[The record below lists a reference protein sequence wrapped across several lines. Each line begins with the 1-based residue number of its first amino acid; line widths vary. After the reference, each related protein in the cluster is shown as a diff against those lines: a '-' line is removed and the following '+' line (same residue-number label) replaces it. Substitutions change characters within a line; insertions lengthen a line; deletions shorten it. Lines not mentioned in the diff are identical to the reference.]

1 MRGREWLLDV
11 QLEEEYSGKQASD
24 RREKKADEIFQGS
37 VAAVL
42 AFDSFSVKN
51 C

>member
-1 MRGREWLLDV
+1 MVVRCAAGRV
-11 QLEEEYSGKQASD
+11 NTVVQASD
-24 RREKKADEIFQGS
+24 RREKKADEIFRGS